1 MTEFAKFLADRLDSG
16 GFSTEDVLASFLPLA
31 REVLETHAAG
41 FVAPLE
47 GVAELRMDGARIW
60 FEQAK
65 RQTPRHHDSA
75 IRSVE
80 KTSSAAIEIIT
91 EARRVTEVGSDI
103 TSVVNLSIGDGEGPI
118 TRPVYL
124 PAYQSWE
131 HKLEHHDSITDIFS
145 LGMVLASLACGLD
158 FHHSE
163 DLHQFVANRRNL
175 FAIAPQLHPVLA
187 QLIVRMTEL
196 ERHPRAADLAGIVD
210 ALENYRNQKVDLEIE
225 LARNPHYA
233 TDDPRTKQDV
243 ILRKLRERLFDI
255 SRRNRLLHFQA
266 TMQSVNLTHSSVP
279 LSFNVQNI
287 RPDQIFVWNAK
298 RQAEFVSSKSVSLNR
313 FLNFAEALYLPSV
326 LDRILAEAKRD
337 RAEFGF
343 AQLRL
348 VVCFLRWTNLKEK
361 PVQRYDSPLILLP
374 VELKKQKGIRDTY
387 SLELQ
392 SSEAEINPVVRFEFK
407 RLYNIDLPPTL
418 DLTTSSVDDFFSFLN
433 ARITASESAINLVK
447 IDRPRIAVIH
457 DKARRKLDQY
467 RRRARLVGRGVHR
480 FQDLDYSYDPAN
492 YHPLGIKL
500 FSARVRTS
508 ESRLRAIIEEKPRP
522 RTFAVPEIDAPVA
535 EIERTFFSLEEG
547 ETNPYVWQYDL
558 CSVTLANFKYRR
570 MSLVRDYD
578 ALIERQLSNPAF
590 EAVFSLKPR
599 PTHVELRDAPPLNE
613 RFDVVP
619 CDPTQATAI
628 GEARASQS
636 YIIQGPPGTGKSQT
650 ITNLIA
656 DYVARGKRV
665 LFVCEKRAAID
676 VVFAR
681 LKQRGL
687 ADLCCL
693 IHDSQTDKKEFVAG
707 LKQTYEAALD
717 DQGARKLQQRSRADI
732 LRQYSTE
739 LAPLEHIDAVIQ
751 KPIAEGRLSLRE
763 LLERAIELAVHRPEL
778 SPLEKERIPE
788 HTLWQ
793 VHREQICDFVSIL
806 EELQPDGVL
815 ANHPL
820 RLLSPRVTGLDHP
833 LETIAAKTELA
844 VKVLQ
849 RLEQTLRRCGVPRS
863 YWNTLNKA
871 DELFECLRNLVLLA
885 ETGQLPLL
893 DTTNQRSKDFAND
906 VLHINNLHVELA
918 AAQNSAKG
926 WKERLPESECKV
938 ALEMVKQF
946 DQQKVPWLRPSWWKL
961 RGVLRRAYDFR
972 AHIIAP
978 TWTQVISQ
986 LIALYDRENETQT
999 AELSLAERYAI
1010 KSDLQAVI
1018 NKVTELQNSLPR
1030 QSREIQHLVGAFIKS
1045 PQASQIVARTLQ
1057 AAPVADELRTQL
1069 QTIMDGFIERDLS
1082 EIESEA
1088 ERAAECLNDLPNFLH
1103 CLSKLAQL
1111 PNELASAFAQL
1122 RLTSAQIEAAAA
1134 DKSLESIFRSDRT
1147 LNRFNGLEQRR
1158 RATRIAEFYDQLLDA
1173 NSSEIQQRVRSRL
1186 MEQVRLATL
1195 PTAQLDAAQ
1204 REFKKSYNRGRRELE
1219 HEFGKSMR
1227 YKAIRDLA
1235 SGDCGEVVKDLKP
1248 VWLMSPLSVS
1258 DTLPLDT
1265 TCFDVVIFDEAS
1277 QITLEEAVPSLFR
1290 APQTI
1295 VVGDEM
1301 QLPPT
1306 TFFAAKQPDDEE
1318 DLLIEEDGEL
1328 INYELNSNS
1337 FLNHAA
1343 GNLAATMLGWHYRS
1357 RSESL
1362 ISFSNWAFYEGR
1374 LLTVPEEQLASV
1386 TRRPIHA
1393 KSQDDAEVG
1402 ADELLKRSIT
1412 YHFLEYGIYEQR
1424 RNSAEAEYIARLV
1437 RGLLSCQQGRS
1448 IGIIAFSEAQQSE
1461 IEDALARLAQD
1472 DDAFRE
1478 LYEAELE
1485 REVDGQFVGLLVKN
1499 LENIQGDE
1507 RDIIILSVCYGR
1519 DSAGKMRMNFGPIN
1533 ISGGE
1538 KRLNVA
1544 FSRAKHHM
1552 AVVSSIHS
1560 GDITNEYNDGA
1571 NCFKNYLRYAEA
1583 VSEGRPEA
1591 AARILHSLCRWP
1603 EVDNSSR
1610 ASAADAVTEQLSS
1623 TLLSHGFVVDRAVG
1637 QSHFRCDL
1645 AVRRAEDS
1653 SYRLGILI
1661 DTNKYYEQSD
1671 VLERDVM
1678 RPRLLRDFGWNV
1690 CQVLAKDWHLERE
1703 TVVQRIL
1710 RLLAGENDADIDREQ
1725 PSIELP
1731 EDGQPSHTANKPA
1744 VAEVAKPT
1752 DDVQSNANHQACDSS
1767 VKSEGRVACAP
1778 ASTALAALGQSL
1790 RTRYFECTEG
1800 GSSKFWEI
1808 TLCGDHHSVRF
1819 GRIGTAG
1826 QELTRSFSGSQQ
1838 AQADCERLV
1847 HQKIAKGY
1855 QEKSKSAP

>member
-47 GVAELRMDGARIW
+47 GVAELRMDDARIW

-65 RQTPRHHDSA
+65 RQTPRRRESA

-80 KTSSAAIEIIT
+80 RTSRVAVEIVT
-91 EARRVTEVGSDI
+91 ESRRVTEIGSDI

-118 TRPVYL
+118 ARPVYL

-131 HKLEHHDSITDIFS
+131 HKLEHHDSITDMFS
-145 LGMVLASLACGLD
+145 LGMILASLACGLD
-158 FHHSE
+158 FHHNE

-196 ERHPRAADLAGIVD
+196 ERHQRAADLAGIID
-210 ALENYRNQKVDLEIE
+210 ALENYREQKVDLEIE
-225 LARNPHYA
+225 LSRDPHYA
-233 TDDPRTKQDV
+233 TDDSRTKQDV

-279 LSFNVQNI
+279 LSFDVQNI
-287 RPDQIFVWNAK
+287 RTDQIFVWNAK
-298 RQAEFVSSKSVSLNR
+298 RQAEFVSGKSVSLNR
-313 FLNFAEALYLPSV
+313 FLNFAEALYLPSI

-387 SLELQ
+387 SIELQ

-407 RLYNIDLPPTL
+407 RLYNIELPPTI
-418 DLTTSSVDDFFSFLN
+418 DLLTSSVDDFFSFLN
-433 ARITASESAINLVK
+433 ACITASESAINLVK
-447 IDRPRIAVIH
+447 IDRPRIALIH

-467 RRRARLVGRGVHR
+467 RRRARLTGRGVHR
-480 FQDLDYSYDPAN
+480 FLDLDYSYDPAN

-500 FSARVRTS
+500 FSARVRTP
-508 ESRLRAIIEEKPRP
+508 ESRLRAIIDEKPRP
-522 RTFAVPEIDAPVA
+522 RTFAVPEADAPVV
-535 EIERTFFSLEEG
+535 EKERTFFSLEEG
-547 ETNPYVWQYDL
+547 EANPYVWQFDL

-599 PTHVELRDAPPLNE
+599 PTQAELRDAPPLNE

-628 GEARASQS
+628 GEARAGQS

-707 LKQTYEAALD
+707 LKQSYEVVLNE
-717 DQGARKLQQRSRADI
+717 QGARKRQQRSRADI
-732 LRQYSTE
+732 LRQYSSE
-739 LAPLEHIDAVIQ
+739 LAPLEHVDAAIQ
-751 KPIAEGRLSLRE
+751 KPIGEGRFNLRE
-763 LLERAIELAVHRPEL
+763 LLERAIQLADHRPNL

-793 VHREQICDFVSIL
+793 VHGERICDFVSIL

-820 RLLSPRVTGLDHP
+820 RLLSPRVTALEHP
-833 LETIAAKTELA
+833 LETIAAKTEQA
-844 VKVLQ
+844 VRLLQ
-849 RLEQTLRRCGVPRS
+849 RFEQTLKGCGVPRS
-863 YWNTLNKA
+863 YWNTLFKA
-871 DELFECLRNLVLLA
+871 EELFACLRGLAPLA
-885 ETGQLPLL
+885 EIGQLALL
-893 DTTNQRSKDFAND
+893 DTKNQRSREFADD
-906 VLHINNLHVELA
+906 VSQLCKLNGQLA

-926 WKERLPESECKV
+926 WRKYLPESECRF
-938 ALEMVKQF
+938 ALEMAERF
-946 DQQKVPWLRPSWWKL
+946 AQQKLPWLRPSWWKL
-961 RGVLRRAYDFR
+961 RGVLQRSYDFR
-972 AHIIAP
+972 SHAIAP

-986 LIALYDRENETQT
+986 LTGLYDRENETRT
-999 AELSLAERYAI
+999 AALSVAERYAI
-1010 KSDLQAVI
+1010 ESDLQAVI
-1018 NKVTELQNSLPR
+1018 DKVTDLQKSLPH

-1057 AAPVADELRTQL
+1057 ATPLADDLRQQL
-1069 QTIMDGFIERDLS
+1069 QAIMDGFAERDLN
-1082 EIESEA
+1082 ELEKET
-1088 ERAAECLNDLPNFLH
+1088 ERAAESLDDLPNFLH
-1103 CLSKLAQL
+1103 CLTKLSKL
-1111 PNELASAFAQL
+1111 PHELASAFSQL

-1134 DKSLESIFRSDRT
+1134 DKSLESAFRSDRT
-1147 LNRFNGLEQRR
+1147 LYRFNGLEHRR
-1158 RATRIAEFYDQLLDA
+1158 RAARIAEYYDQLLDA
-1173 NSSEIQQRVRSRL
+1173 NSFEIQQRVRSRL
-1186 MEQVRLATL
+1186 QEQVRLATL
-1195 PTAQLDAAQ
+1195 PTAQLDAPQ

-1290 APQTI
+1290 ATQTI

-1306 TFFAAKQPDDEE
+1306 TFFAAKLPDDEE
-1318 DLLIEEDGEL
+1318 DLLIEEDGET

-1374 LLTVPEEQLASV
+1374 LLTVPEEQLASIA
-1386 TRRPIHA
+1386 RRPIHA
-1393 KSQDDAEVG
+1393 KSQDDADIG
-1402 ADELLKRSIT
+1402 AGELLKRSIT
-1412 YHFLEYGIYEQR
+1412 FHFLEHGIYEQR
-1424 RNSAEAEYIARLV
+1424 RNSAEAEYIARLI
-1437 RGLLSCQQGRS
+1437 RRLLNCQQGRS
-1448 IGIIAFSEAQQSE
+1448 IGVIAFSEAQQSE
-1461 IEDALARLAQD
+1461 IEDALVRLAQD

-1552 AVVSSIHS
+1552 AVISSIHS

-1583 VSEGRPEA
+1583 VSEGRAEA
-1591 AARILHSLCRWP
+1591 AARVLHSLCRWHEANNTP
-1603 EVDNSSR
+1603 WEST
-1610 ASAADAVTEQLSS
+1610 ADAVSEQLTAALQSQ
-1623 TLLSHGFVVDRAVG
+1623 GFVADRAVG

-1653 SYRLGILI
+1653 TYRLGILI
-1661 DTNKYYEQSD
+1661 DTDKYYEQSD

-1690 CQVLAKDWHLERE
+1690 CQVFAKDWHLERE
-1703 TVVQRIL
+1703 TVVRRIL
-1710 RLLAGENDADIDREQ
+1710 RLLAGENDADIDAEQ
-1725 PSIELP
+1725 PSVELP
-1731 EDGQPSHTANKPA
+1731 EEVPQSQSANA
-1744 VAEVAKPT
+1744 SAFANVAAPT
-1752 DDVQSNANHQACDSS
+1752 DDLQWNANHQASDSS
-1767 VKSEGRVACAP
+1767 EMSEVGVACAP
-1778 ASTALAALGQSL
+1778 APTAPTAPGQSSP
-1790 RTRYFECTEG
+1790 TRYFECTEG

-1808 TLCGDHHSVRF
+1808 TLCNDHHSVRF

-1838 AQADCERLV
+1838 AQSDCERLV
-1847 HQKIAKGY
+1847 CQKIAKGY
-1855 QEKSKSAP
+1855 QEKIKSVP